1 MLFESNGSVR
11 SYILNRPKKLNALD
25 ITMLGLLK
33 PKIQVCRIAPASA
46 PHVLKQPRLEGV
58 EPVFALWFGGGE
70 RRWTRLL
77 CWR

>member
-33 PKIQVCRIAPASA
+33 PKIKVGNIAPGFTLHAEII
-46 PHVLKQPRLEGV
+46 LEGV
-58 EPVFALWFGGGE
+58 EPVFALWFGRRE
-70 RRWTRLL
+70 RRWACIL

>member
-25 ITMLGLLK
+25 TSMLRLLK
-33 PKIQVCRIAPASA
+33 PKIQVGQVAFASITYTEIL
-46 PHVLKQPRLEGV
+46 PEGM
-58 EPVFALWFGGGE
+58 ERVFPLWFGCREG
-70 RRWTRLL
+70 RWTGVL

>member
-25 ITMLGLLK
+25 ISMLELLK
-33 PKIQVCRIAPASA
+33 PKIEVCQTAHVSVPPAETI
-46 PHVLKQPRLEGV
+46 LGGV
-58 EPVFALWFGGGE
+58 EPVFALWSGRGE